1 MNPREGVI
9 MEAQKL
15 ESMVGLRIEL
25 DGDLWQITA
34 IDQTSALV
42 SRERDGGH
50 QIRYVDAAMYLSA
63 CLVDEVVEL
72 EDVKPFSLD

>member
-1 MNPREGVI
+1 MKQREDVI
-9 MEAQKL
+9 MDAQKL
-15 ESMVGLRIEL
+15 DSMVGLRITL
-25 DGDLWQITA
+25 DGDLWRITA

-50 QIRYVDAAMYLSA
+50 QIRYIDAALCLSA

-72 EDVKPFSLD
+72 EDVKPFSVD

>member
-1 MNPREGVI
+1 MDSQI
-9 MEAQKL
+9 L

-25 DGDLWQITA
+25 DGVLWQITA

-42 SRERDGGH
+42 SRELDGGH
-50 QIRYVDAAMYLSA
+50 QIRYINTATCLSD

-72 EDVKPFSLD
+72 EDVRPFSVD